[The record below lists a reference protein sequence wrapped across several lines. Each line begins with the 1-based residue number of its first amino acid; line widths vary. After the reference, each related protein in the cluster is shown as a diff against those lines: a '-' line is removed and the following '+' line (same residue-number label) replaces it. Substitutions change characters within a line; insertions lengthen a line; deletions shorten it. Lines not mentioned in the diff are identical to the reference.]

1 MNEPDLRP
9 ASPAFRTFEDWEVNR
24 VAREFRKAMD
34 QVAKQLPAS
43 GKYGLAVQIPRAAV
57 SLTDNLAEEHGRCHC
72 LNQIRFTPVA
82 RGSLEELMDDLNGR
96 QDEND
101 LAAEQGAQ
109 LKASALQGLRL
120 LNGNLRYLRDR
131 KSWDAY
137 QLRET
142 PPPAEPQVESEP
154 PLLELEEF
162 LECEG
167 WSFPA
172 RDR

>member
-1 MNEPDLRP
+1 
-9 ASPAFRTFEDWEVNR
+9 
-24 VAREFRKAMD
+24 
-34 QVAKQLPAS
+34 
-43 GKYGLAVQIPRAAV
+43 
-57 SLTDNLAEEHGRCHC
+57 
-72 LNQIRFTPVA
+72 
-82 RGSLEELMDDLNGR
+82 MDDLNGR